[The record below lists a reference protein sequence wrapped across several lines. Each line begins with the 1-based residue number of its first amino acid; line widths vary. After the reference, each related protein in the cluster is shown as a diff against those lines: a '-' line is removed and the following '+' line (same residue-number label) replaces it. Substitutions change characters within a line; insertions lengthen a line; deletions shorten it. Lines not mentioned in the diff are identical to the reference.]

1 LQSIKD
7 REKKQTA
14 QMPKT
19 NKQKHTIMKNE
30 NTTQASRTAQI
41 INTTRNPR
49 SAWAKGVRAYALEL
63 LESYEPNEVTK
74 QGLLNGAAGWSEYS
88 YGGNAHIFDQDIA
101 EGLCTPSGL
110 KAKRGGDLQP
120 NSRTTW
126 LDLQARALGQACNM
140 ILDAAKLA

>member
-1 LQSIKD
+1 M
-7 REKKQTA
+7 T
-14 QMPKT
+14 
-19 NKQKHTIMKNE
+19 NE
-30 NTTQASRTAQI
+30 NTTQATLTAQI

-88 YGGNAHIFDQDIA
+88 YGGNSHIFDQDIA
-101 EGLCTPSGL
+101 ESLCTPSGL